1 MPPKSSETHAREA
14 QNSVSRSNSE
24 SGTTRAY
31 ARPPLFTN
39 NDYHNLITHLQPLS
53 IPSTKLATQAAKQ
66 QPNKAQKH
74 PSLLARLFRGQ
85 ILSSDFFVRH
95 WLPVVLVVL
104 VAIIYITTKYTCQ
117 TNMEKI
123 AELERKLEIVNNEK
137 SRERSKFMGRIR
149 ETSMQQLVDSLGLN
163 LNVQTQ
169 PPFKIPRK

>member
-1 MPPKSSETHAREA
+1 M
-14 QNSVSRSNSE
+14 
-24 SGTTRAY
+24 
-31 ARPPLFTN
+31 
-39 NDYHNLITHLQPLS
+39 
-53 IPSTKLATQAAKQ
+53 
-66 QPNKAQKH
+66 
-74 PSLLARLFRGQ
+74 
-85 ILSSDFFVRH
+85 
-95 WLPVVLVVL
+95 VLVVL